1 MTGLIPCLDVVA
13 SNMNKE
19 LAALLENEDRLK
31 AVAKAAFDQVDSD
44 RSGFIDRAELETV
57 MTRVAKSLRMPTP
70 SSSEI
75 DTVMH
80 EIDTN
85 EDGRVSFLEYV
96 ELVKRTLRKLTGQSP
111 AVTKQEEVKQ
121 TGQSSPEGRQE
132 ESKNEEVLRQVRM
145 FERYLE
151 DTGLT
156 KAFQIIF
163 AEIISKKIEPA
174 NVFAYCAMRLRQ
186 IGKEIAHL
194 LPKNLTASLVES
206 TEPAA
211 PS

>member
-1 MTGLIPCLDVVA
+1 MEELMRCLDAVA
-13 SNMNKE
+13 TNMNRE
-19 LAALLENEDRLK
+19 LVALLQNEDRLR
-31 AVAKAAFDQVDSD
+31 AVAKTAFDQVDAD
-44 RSGFIDRAELETV
+44 HSGFIDRSELETV
-57 MTRVAKSLRMPTP
+57 MNRVAKNLHMTTPTAA
-70 SSSEI
+70 EI
-75 DTVMH
+75 DTLMR

-85 EDGRVSFLEYV
+85 ADGQVSFNEYV
-96 ELVKRTLRKLTGQSP
+96 ELVRRILRKVTGQTAPEASP
-111 AVTKQEEVKQ
+111 DSAPQEE
-121 TGQSSPEGRQE
+121 G
-132 ESKNEEVLRQVRM
+132 KNEEVLRQVRM

-194 LPKNLTASLVES
+194 LPKNLTANLAES
-206 TEPAA
+206 SDPA

>member
-1 MTGLIPCLDVVA
+1 
-13 SNMNKE
+13 MNKE

-44 RSGFIDRAELETV
+44 HSGSIDRAELETV
-57 MTRVAKSLRMPTP
+57 MTRVAKSLRMPAP
-70 SSSEI
+70 SAPEI
-75 DTVMH
+75 DSVMR
-80 EIDTN
+80 EIDAN
-85 EDGRVSFLEYV
+85 QDGKVSFLEYV
-96 ELVKRTLRKLTGQSP
+96 ELVKRTLRKLTGQSSP
-111 AVTKQEEVKQ
+111 AV
-121 TGQSSPEGRQE
+121 RQE
-132 ESKNEEVLRQVRM
+132 ESKGPEVRPEEGKNEEVLRQVRM

-194 LPKNLTASLVES
+194 LPKNLTASLAE
-206 TEPAA
+206 TPEPAA